1 MSAFIRSKYGVDLIY
16 RSLWQGGVPEV
27 TLTPQPYAESFDTL
41 VLCAQEI
48 QAPGEKIPGLRILR
62 CPMDDAILSQDEA
75 QRALDTA
82 ERVVAELK
90 AGRRVLVTCHQGRN
104 RSGLVTALSLIGTYG
119 MKPSAAISQIR
130 QHRIQALT
138 NRSFTDWLMG
148 PEKQQKANRGGW
160 GRSSSAIRTD

>member
-1 MSAFIRSKYGVDLIY
+1 MSVFIRSKYGVDLIFQN
-16 RSLWQGGVPEV
+16 LWQGGVPEV
-27 TLTPQPYAESFDTL
+27 TLTPQRYAEPFDTL
-41 VLCAQEI
+41 VLCAEEVQF
-48 QAPGEKIPGLRILR
+48 PGESVPGLRILR
-62 CPMDDAILSQDEA
+62 CPMDDAILSQEEA
-75 QRALDTA
+75 RRALDTA

-138 NRSFTDWLMG
+138 NKSFCEWLMG
-148 PEKQQKANRGGW
+148 PERQQKANRRER
-160 GRSSSAIRTD
+160 GRSSSAR